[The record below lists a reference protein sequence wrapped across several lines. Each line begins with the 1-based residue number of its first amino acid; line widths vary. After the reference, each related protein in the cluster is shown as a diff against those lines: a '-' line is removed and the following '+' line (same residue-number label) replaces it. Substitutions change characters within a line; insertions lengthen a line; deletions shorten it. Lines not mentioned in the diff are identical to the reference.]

1 MKSEMYKRKMDT
13 GDELIAGILDAA
25 ARINK
30 RED

>member
-1 MKSEMYKRKMDT
+1 MDT

-30 RED
+30 REDQL